1 MASPAEQPAAKP
13 KRRFAPQ
20 LVEESVK
27 SSSAS
32 RRKQEEA
39 AATTVV
45 TESTK
50 TMRDASTQVT
60 DTEMPDAAPPPT
72 SPKPAKPA
80 RRFAPVP
87 IETTFDS
94 YRVGRNPHGP
104 TAELTPDPSPTSPQ
118 PPVVDFSLD
127 RNATQYTPEE
137 EEPKPKPKPKRRFAP
152 QLIETSRRT
161 KKAGQDGPATKHT
174 DKTDITPGTNHI
186 YVQKA
191 KRVSSAPTRPGSSGS
206 GTTANA
212 PASIKGDDDVSMSPR
227 FMPPRRQQSMKPHPN
242 TRRGTRNNSFHPG
255 LETIASSESGSSSDE
270 DEDVPNASVPTLTIG
285 PPAHLP
291 VTRKQDIPRISKDDP
306 RTRRESCDEEFSVY
320 LLAVA
325 AQEAHRQRELEDI
338 MSAFP
343 NGMPMSGVEHF
354 FARENSD
361 ELVEIPEPPQ
371 RHGVS
376 QLLMRRKSTDPGWAV
391 REMRAHA
398 EHLAKTR
405 VGPGRVPES
414 QDSLMDIPDLAP
426 APEDPLWS
434 AITPSVDSE
443 SRQMAWSKSPALSA
457 VPSIVKARQ
466 NSRSPVPLKP
476 YSVAPPPETAS
487 TGLKVSPFMRFPA
500 PPSDVDEES
509 AEMRRMRQAASPPML
524 GTNLT
529 FRRCPSPKQTRI
541 ESDHPWDPLGK
552 TESQQRDVSEE
563 SGLWRGYC
571 STKANEKACVNEFHP
586 PQLLATPGEMGTQV
600 DLFANSFGAHMNL
613 DNVQSAI
620 TPGSPT
626 RTGQAK
632 GMQLLPGLD
641 ERLKKEKA
649 KKELEDRIASEFD
662 ELFVTQ
668 VYNYL
673 SLGYPATARDYDE
686 ELSKISGIS
695 IDELRK
701 NDHAEIGKGFMLD
714 IRIGA
719 KRQGTEASS
728 DSDQTMVSPEE
739 DEARSAEKPPRWR
752 ALRLYVR
759 EWARQHP
766 SLGDDE
772 NPLAWGVRARRG
784 SWAI

>member
-1 MASPAEQPAAKP
+1 
-13 KRRFAPQ
+13 
-20 LVEESVK
+20 
-27 SSSAS
+27 
-32 RRKQEEA
+32 
-39 AATTVV
+39 
-45 TESTK
+45 
-50 TMRDASTQVT
+50 
-60 DTEMPDAAPPPT
+60 MPTAHPPTT
-72 SPKPAKPA
+72 SPKPTKPA

-104 TAELTPDPSPTSPQ
+104 TAELTPDPSPTTPQ
-118 PPVVDFSLD
+118 PPGIAFGVDHSASQ
-127 RNATQYTPEE
+127 NTPEE
-137 EEPKPKPKPKRRFAP
+137 PKPKPKRRFAP

-161 KKAGQDGPATKHT
+161 KKAGQEGPATKHT

-186 YVQKA
+186 YVQKP
-191 KRVSSAPTRPGSSGS
+191 KRAPSTSARPSTSSNGGNNASS
-206 GTTANA
+206 T
-212 PASIKGDDDVSMSPR
+212 KGDEDVSMSPR
-227 FMPPRRQQSMKPHPN
+227 FLPPRRQQSMKPHPN
-242 TRRGTRNNSFHPG
+242 TRRGTRNISFHPG

-270 DEDVPNASVPTLTIG
+270 NENENDDVPISSVPALTIG
-285 PPAHLP
+285 PPAHPPL
-291 VTRKQDIPRISKDDP
+291 RKKDIPRITKDDP

-325 AQEAHRQRELEDI
+325 AQEAHRQRELEEV

-343 NGMPMSGVEHF
+343 NGLPMSGVEHF

-361 ELVEIPEPPQ
+361 ELLELPEPPQ

-398 EHLAKTR
+398 EQLAKTR
-405 VGPGRVPES
+405 ATRPQAS
-414 QDSLMDIPDLAP
+414 TDSLMDLPDMAP
-426 APEDPLWS
+426 APEDPLWT
-434 AITPSVDSE
+434 AITPSADSE
-443 SRQMAWSKSPALSA
+443 NKQMAWSNSPALAA
-457 VPSIVKARQ
+457 VSPAAKARQ

-476 YSVAPPPETAS
+476 YSVAPPAQTPP

-500 PPSDVDEES
+500 LPTEGDEES

-524 GTNLT
+524 GTDLK

-541 ESDHPWDPLGK
+541 ESDHPWDPLEGK
-552 TESQQRDVSEE
+552 QRDVSEE

-571 STKANEKACVNEFHP
+571 STKANETCTPNDFHP
-586 PQLLATPGEMGTQV
+586 APLLATPGETGTPV
-600 DLFANSFGAHMNL
+600 DLFASSFGAHMNG
-613 DNVQSAI
+613 QAPP
-620 TPGSPT
+620 TPSSPT
-626 RTGQAK
+626 RTAQTK
-632 GMQLLPGLD
+632 GMQLLPSLD
-641 ERLKKEKA
+641 ERLKREKVRKEF
-649 KKELEDRIASEFD
+649 EERIMAEFD
-662 ELFVTQ
+662 EAFVTQ
-668 VYNYL
+668 VYNYI

-695 IDELRK
+695 MEELRK
-701 NDHAEIGKGFMLD
+701 NDHVEIGKGFMLD

-719 KRQGTEASS
+719 KRQETVGSP
-728 DSDQTMVSPEE
+728 DSDETMVSPEE
-739 DEARSAEKPPRWR
+739 DEARTADKPPRWR
-752 ALRLYVR
+752 ALKLYIR